1 MVDINSNCLP
11 DEVRKAIPVGEMIRW
26 CGRPNW
32 KSLGYHAFGVKYL
45 TVYLILS
52 ALYAVS
58 QTNSPFRFGAFT
70 VQYLPY
76 IMSGIFAGIILFF
89 LAYLAARHTCYVITE
104 KRVVIR
110 TGIALVFLL
119 NVPFKN
125 VVSIDLQRLA
135 NGSGNLSFKAQSK
148 KRIPYLSCWPSVRS
162 GSLLQPIPA
171 FRSISDVEEI
181 GNLVGEIAKQ
191 NREQKPINVKSV
203 RPGVAA

>member
-1 MVDINSNCLP
+1 MVHINSNCLP

-76 IMSGIFAGIILFF
+76 IMSGIFASIILFV

-162 GSLLQPIPA
+162 GSLLQPVPA
-171 FRSISDVEEI
+171 FRSILSIEEI
-181 GNLVGEIAKQ
+181 GKICGELAEYHRVE
-191 NREQKPINVKSV
+191 REKNGESLNS
-203 RPGVAA
+203 GAAA